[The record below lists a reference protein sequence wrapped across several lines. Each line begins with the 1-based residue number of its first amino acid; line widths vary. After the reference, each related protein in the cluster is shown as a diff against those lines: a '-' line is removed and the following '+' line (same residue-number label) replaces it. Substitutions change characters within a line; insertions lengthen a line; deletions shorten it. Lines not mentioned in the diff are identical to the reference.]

1 MRSAPL
7 LMAGLACLALTAAAA
22 AQQAP
27 RPEPADRSHYFLDFR
42 ARGGGILGHTFIVY
56 GRMNG
61 SGRVLEQHTAGLNPA
76 DAYNDSPILAVA
88 LVPGHI
94 SFKPEDPKK
103 PLTAVYRRRLNAAE
117 YRHLHLTVRRL
128 QATHRRWHMTFYN
141 CNDFAAQVAR
151 EMGMVAPLTWALP
164 NTFVRALHSLNGR

>member
-7 LMAGLACLALTAAAA
+7 LMAGLVCVALTAGAA
-22 AQQAP
+22 AQQSTRREAP
-27 RPEPADRSHYFLDFR
+27 GRSHYFLDFR
-42 ARGGGILGHTFIVY
+42 ARGGGFLGHTFIVY
-56 GRMNG
+56 GRMDA

-94 SFKPEDPKK
+94 SSKPEDPRK
-103 PLTAVYRRRLNAAE
+103 PLTAVYRRRLNTAQYA
-117 YRHLHLTVRRL
+117 HLHLTVRRL

-141 CNDFAAQVAR
+141 CNDFAGQVAR
-151 EMGMVAPLTWALP
+151 EMGMIAPLSWALP
-164 NTFVRALHSLNGR
+164 NGFVRSLQALNGP